1 MRARCSLLRLSA
13 PPAPKPLDC
22 DLSNKCDPLAYVIIF
37 KREIFVILMLSN
49 VILREKPSEK
59 KKPKQNK
66 TKLLKWCEC
75 RDSAQD
81 PEQSPQWFP
90 LELWKHRVHFG
101 AGHLSWRNLP
111 GSRGPGR
118 IRRAGNAGP
127 LAVSPQARAD
137 RRGDGVRVRPAP
149 EQLSEFAGGAALG
162 PRALP
167 EDKSGPQER
176 LASFW
181 RSRAS
186 VPGEVTGGLGGAA
199 AQAQGR
205 RREASGTAHEPALAA
220 RLRAEDAAAAG
231 PLPPKVRHRR
241 LLPSRPHSDAD
252 WTQGPADSPA
262 AAAAAGRG
270 LSIAPQQQFSSKV
283 ALAAEAEP
291 CVRPPALIG
300 PCVRCSRIQQYIV
313 NKLRRHAALQPFHP
327 RSLASLPAL
336 HPLVPHGT
344 GTAACNGRSTESL
357 PGAAS

>member
-1 MRARCSLLRLSA
+1 M
-13 PPAPKPLDC
+13 
-22 DLSNKCDPLAYVIIF
+22 
-37 KREIFVILMLSN
+37 
-49 VILREKPSEK
+49 
-59 KKPKQNK
+59 
-66 TKLLKWCEC
+66 
-75 RDSAQD
+75 
-81 PEQSPQWFP
+81 
-90 LELWKHRVHFG
+90 HFG

-205 RREASGTAHEPALAA
+205 RREASGTAYDPALAA
-220 RLRAEDAAAAG
+220 RLRAEDAAAAR
-231 PLPPKVRHRR
+231 PLPPKARHRR
-241 LLPSRPHSDAD
+241 LLPS
-252 WTQGPADSPA
+252 QGPADSLTRSGGGGWPRPLHCSSATVFLQRSRSQLKPSLVCVHLLSLAPVGLKPA
-262 AAAAAGRG
+262 SRRGGTAGPQERGPCDRSSPWSPPPGARG
-270 LSIAPQQQFSSKV
+270 LEELHHLGGERRWGPRGGGSGRQGCPVGK
-283 ALAAEAEP
+283 LH
-291 CVRPPALIG
+291 PPY
-300 PCVRCSRIQQYIV
+300 PYS
-313 NKLRRHAALQPFHP
+313 
-327 RSLASLPAL
+327 SLPQG
-336 HPLVPHGT
+336 PPTYG
-344 GTAACNGRSTESL
+344 E
-357 PGAAS
+357 